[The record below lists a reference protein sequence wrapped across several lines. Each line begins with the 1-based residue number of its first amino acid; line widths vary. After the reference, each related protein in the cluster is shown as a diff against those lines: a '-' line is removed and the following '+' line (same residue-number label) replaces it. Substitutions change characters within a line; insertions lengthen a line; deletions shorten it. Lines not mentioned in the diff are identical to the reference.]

1 MTRKMKQ
8 SVNKIQ
14 SYAPSAVV
22 GRVISYVVF
31 ISWVLITVLPLIWL
45 GYSSLKSNEE
55 LTLDIFALPHDLFDN
70 TYDEYEVIAPQL
82 NVIPDWDTE
91 KDPRER
97 IILESTSI
105 NPGRRLMIF
114 FIIKEDMPPEIQAL
128 QPGDRITLNQLPVNE
143 RRRISRNTMW
153 FNYESAIVRGGLGPK
168 FINSILYAGVSTFL
182 IIMLGLMVGFATSKF
197 QYKKASAVILAVIG
211 FGYLISQ
218 HQLIIPLFLMFSK
231 LGLTDT
237 RIGMILAYTA
247 FGLPVSAIL
256 SSQYMRGLPSS
267 LIESA
272 KIDGA
277 STFRTF
283 MSIMVPMCKPVMVT
297 VGILSAL
304 GIWNEFLMVL
314 VLASTEATKSLPV
327 GVFSFSSLT
336 GTQLG
341 WQLAALVI
349 ATLPTMI
356 IYFVFQKQL
365 TKGVVGGAIKG

>member
-1 MTRKMKQ
+1 MVQ
-8 SVNKIQ
+8 SNNKIK
-14 SYAPSAVV
+14 SNAPAAIL
-22 GRVISYVVF
+22 GRTISYIVF

-70 TYDEYEVIAPQL
+70 RYDEFEVIAPQL

-91 KDPRER
+91 KDTRER

-114 FIIKEDMPPEIQAL
+114 FLIKEDMPPGIQKL
-128 QPGDRITLNQLPVNE
+128 KPGDRITLDQLPDSE
-143 RRRISRNTMW
+143 RRRLSRNTMW

-168 FINSILYAGVSTFL
+168 FLNSLIYTVVSTFL
-182 IIMLGLMVGFATSKF
+182 IIILGLMVAFATTKF
-197 QYKKASAVILAVIG
+197 QFKKLSAVILAVVG

-218 HQLIIPLFLMFSK
+218 HQLIIPLFLMFSRM
-231 LGLTDT
+231 GLTDT
-237 RIGMILAYTA
+237 RIGIILAYTA
-247 FGLPVSAIL
+247 FGLPISVLL

-272 KIDGA
+272 RIDGA
-277 STFRTF
+277 GTFRTF
-283 MSIMVPMCKPVMVT
+283 WSIMVPMCKPVMVT

-356 IYFVFQKQL
+356 VYFSFQKQL
-365 TKGVVGGAIKG
+365 AEGVVGGAIKG

>member
-1 MTRKMKQ
+1 MATN
-8 SVNKIQ
+8 SNKIR
-14 SYAPSAVV
+14 SLAPSAII
-22 GRVISYVVF
+22 GRTISYIIF
-31 ISWVLITVLPLIWL
+31 SLWVLITVLPLIWL

-70 TYDEYEVIAPQL
+70 KNDKFEVIAPQL
-82 NVIPDWDTE
+82 NVIPNWNTE
-91 KDPRER
+91 KDTRER
-97 IILESTSI
+97 IILESTTI
-105 NPGRRLMIF
+105 TPGRRLMVF
-114 FIIKEDMPPEIQAL
+114 FLVKEDMPLEIQAL
-128 QPGDRITLNQLPVNE
+128 QPGDIIEINQLPPKE
-143 RRRISRNTMW
+143 QRRLSRNIMW

-168 FINSILYAGVSTFL
+168 FLNSILYAGVSTFL
-182 IIMLGLMVGFATSKF
+182 IIMLGLMVGFGTTKF
-197 QYKKASAVILAVIG
+197 PFPKISGIILAVIG

-237 RIGMILAYTA
+237 RIGIILAYTA
-247 FGLPVSAIL
+247 FGLPVSVL
-256 SSQYMRGLPSS
+256 LCSQYMRGLPSS

-272 KIDGA
+272 RMDGA
-277 STFRTF
+277 TTFRTF
-283 MSIMVPMCKPVMVT
+283 ISIMVPMCKPVVVT

-341 WQLAALVI
+341 WQLAALVV

-356 IYFVFQKQL
+356 IYFIFQKQL
-365 TKGVVGGAIKG
+365 TKGVVGGAVKG